1 MAGIKDQMKLTAG
14 KGFKTVMAPFTQL
27 KESGVV
33 KTIAAPITQLKNAIS
48 DRKNKKRGGKA

>member
-14 KGFKTVMAPFTQL
+14 KGFKTVMAPFSHL

-33 KTIAAPITQLKNAIS
+33 KTIAAPITQLKNAIT
-48 DRKNKKRGGKA
+48 DRKTKKRGGKV

>member
-14 KGFKTVMAPFTQL
+14 RGFKTVMAPFTHL

-33 KTIAAPITQLKNAIS
+33 KTIAAPLTHLKNAL
-48 DRKNKKRGGKA
+48 RTNKKRGGKV